1 MKKNERIKCADGFSM
16 SVQAN
21 STAYCHPRSDNAA
34 SYIEVEVGFPNK
46 PEPLLER
53 YAENPA
59 NLTETIYAW
68 VPAQT
73 VLDVIAK
80 HGGVVTGELPPGI
93 AYLEA

>member
-1 MKKNERIKCADGFSM
+1 MKNERIKCADGFSM

-21 STAYCHPRSDNAA
+21 SSAYCHPRSDNAA
-34 SYIEVEVGFPNK
+34 SYDEVEVGFPNK

-59 NLTETIYAW
+59 NLTETIYGW
-68 VPAQT
+68 VPSQT

-80 HGGVVTGELPPGI
+80 HGGIVSGELPAGLI
-93 AYLEA
+93 YLEA